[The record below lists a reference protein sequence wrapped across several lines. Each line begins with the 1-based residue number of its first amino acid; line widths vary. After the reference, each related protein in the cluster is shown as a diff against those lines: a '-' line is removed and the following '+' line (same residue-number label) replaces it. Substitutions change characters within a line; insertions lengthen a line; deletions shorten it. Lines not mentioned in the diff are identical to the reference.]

1 MRGYLTEYETPYTT
15 DEGKVFIPEAC
26 YVTFLECLDRHKG
39 KVVSSIF
46 EEKSVGR
53 DVIVLGDD
61 TFGWEA
67 ILRDKVNQK
76 EVERVFIPDKHL
88 NEASLRFMERGIAV
102 ELNDW
107 TNRIMFNLELPVIT
121 E

>member
-15 DEGKVFIPEAC
+15 GEGKVFIPETC

-39 KVVSSIF
+39 KVISSIF
-46 EEKSVGR
+46 EENSTER
-53 DVIVLGDD
+53 DVAVLTDD

-76 EVERVFIPDKHL
+76 EVERVF
-88 NEASLRFMERGIAV
+88 MEKGIAV

-107 TNRIMFNLELPVIT
+107 TNRIMFDLELTIIT

>member
-15 DEGKVFIPEAC
+15 GEGKVFIPEAC

-39 KVVSSIF
+39 RVVSSILK
-46 EEKSVGR
+46 ENNAER
-53 DVIVLGDD
+53 DATVLGDD

-76 EVERVFIPDKHL
+76 EVERVFIPDKYL
-88 NEASLRFMERGIAV
+88 NKASLRFMKKGIAV

-107 TNRIMFNLELPVIT
+107 TNRIMFNLELSVIT

>member
-1 MRGYLTEYETPYTT
+1 MRGYLTEYETPYTMG
-15 DEGKVFIPEAC
+15 ESKVFIPEGC

-46 EEKSVGR
+46 EENSTEG

-76 EVERVFIPDKHL
+76 EVERVFIPDKYL
-88 NEASLRFMERGIAV
+88 NKASLRFMEKGIAV

-107 TNRIMFNLELPVIT
+107 TNRIMFNLEFPIIT

>member
-1 MRGYLTEYETPYTT
+1 MRGYLTEYETPYTMG
-15 DEGKVFIPEAC
+15 ESKIFIPEGC

-39 KVVSSIF
+39 KVVSSVF
-46 EEKSVGR
+46 EENSTVR
-53 DVIVLGDD
+53 DVIVLGDE

-76 EVERVFIPDKHL
+76 EVERVFIPDKYL
-88 NEASLRFMERGIAV
+88 NKASLGFREKGIAV

-107 TNRIMFNLELPVIT
+107 TNRIMFDLKLPLIT